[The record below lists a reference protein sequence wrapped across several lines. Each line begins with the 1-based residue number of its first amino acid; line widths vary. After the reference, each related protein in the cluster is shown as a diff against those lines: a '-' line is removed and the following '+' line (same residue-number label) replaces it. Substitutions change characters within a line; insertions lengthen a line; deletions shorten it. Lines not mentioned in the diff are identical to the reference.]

1 MSIKY
6 WHNLILTQFI
16 IINSLDVQTLKDLQ
30 HMLSMKTKAQCS
42 TLVQHEKGKVC
53 NYMYMFKLTK
63 RMKNDLEE
71 HLTNQTMGNSEEESD

>member
-1 MSIKY
+1 
-6 WHNLILTQFI
+6 
-16 IINSLDVQTLKDLQ
+16 
-30 HMLSMKTKAQCS
+30 MLSMKTKAQCS